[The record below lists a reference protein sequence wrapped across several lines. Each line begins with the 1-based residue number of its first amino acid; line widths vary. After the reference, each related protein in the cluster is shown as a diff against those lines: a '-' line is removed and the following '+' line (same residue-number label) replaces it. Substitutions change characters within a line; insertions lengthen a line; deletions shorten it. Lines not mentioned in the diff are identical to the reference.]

1 MSAPVRTTDKRSMI
15 TTAFIAAEAVTGA
28 DAAAGS
34 EAGTITV
41 PTGERWLVRSVS
53 VECVQGATQTPW
65 PRLLITQGDH
75 VLAAQSGT
83 AAQPASTTCRHTW
96 LPGGTTAGP
105 TGATTAV
112 TAQGTLPGDLVL
124 EAGATLATNTVGIGA
139 NTNYGKLSALV
150 HKLPV

>member
-1 MSAPVRTTDKRSMI
+1 MSAPVRAVDKRNMVSES
-15 TTAFIAAEAVTGA
+15 FIAAQSVTGA

-41 PTGERWLVRSVS
+41 PAGERWLVRSVS

-65 PRLLITQGDH
+65 PRLVVTQGDH
-75 VLAAQSGT
+75 VFACQSG
-83 AAQPASTTCRHTW
+83 ASAQAASTTCRHSW
-96 LPGGTTAGP
+96 IPGGPTVGP

-112 TAQGTLPGDLVL
+112 TCQGNLPKDLVL
-124 EAGATLATNTVGIGA
+124 EAGATLATVTVGIGG